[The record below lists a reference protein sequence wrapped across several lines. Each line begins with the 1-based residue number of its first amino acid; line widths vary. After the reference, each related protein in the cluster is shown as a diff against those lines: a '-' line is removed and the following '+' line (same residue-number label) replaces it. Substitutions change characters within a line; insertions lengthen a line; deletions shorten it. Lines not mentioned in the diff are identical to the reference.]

1 MDNRTIWL
9 DLQVPSGDLKADI
22 KPSVS
27 CDIHAGGQ
35 SVRLSFMDAIL
46 LLCFDGRLPDQAW
59 CLDVTIHLESSAKN
73 EHNSVNFLGSFI
85 SNACCH
91 APCVM
96 RKPWKQTVCPGFFSL
111 AVNTDSGTMR

>member
-59 CLDVTIHLESSAKN
+59 CLDVTIHFELSAKN
-73 EHNSVNFLGSFI
+73 EHNSVNFLDSFRMLASIRHVSCESPGSRQYV
-85 SNACCH
+85 
-91 APCVM
+91 P
-96 RKPWKQTVCPGFFSL
+96 
-111 AVNTDSGTMR
+111 DSSVLLSIRTQGQ